1 MSTYTLT
8 PAERKARA
16 QAIKT
21 ARENRLKYQEY
32 LYNTKKLKEEYIN
45 SQSANEIERRRDIES
60 QNFLVRGLSTVGDVV
75 ANVLTGAVKGL
86 EGIVDLGI
94 GLVGAVG
101 GIFDG
106 DFQDR
111 VKDVIAYDWTGETFG
126 NALQEALKYS
136 YTTNGGIIES
146 VASGIGQMLPAVVV
160 SIATA
165 GAGAPAAIA
174 QAASLAT
181 LGVSAAGTSTEDAFQ
196 EGADYWA
203 GLGYGVASGLV
214 EVATEKMFGGAT
226 KALTGAGIFDGV
238 TKSVADTGLKRIAK
252 NVIEEGVEEMA
263 SEAVSPL
270 LKAIYKGKDAF
281 ENYSFSEHL
290 KEIGKAGLVGSLT
303 ALAYSGSVGYG
314 LSKVGV
320 GYVGKEAD
328 IADSMAEINA
338 LEETKT
344 RYQANN
350 KLTTLVEQKILSTQ
364 KANYQ
369 NIERVLQKVSEEKRA
384 KYIEKFN
391 LGNTFNADGSM
402 GEKLL
407 NRLNIMEQTEGG
419 ENSAQSELASP
430 KKDYYSVNQRGEEQ
444 TIISDL
450 KDISEDRAKAY
461 LEEQKK
467 EGKDITIEQAREHVG
482 EFKVFSEETTE
493 KASESFKKFKKG
505 LNYLNKVSGGNV
517 GFVVTEENKSFNGLL
532 KDGKIY
538 IGEDAFENDNWAG
551 TLVHEYTHFAEGT
564 EEYNQYVNFISSDE
578 NLLEKAESV
587 VQKTYGFDTKKLDAI
602 LEKAKNG
609 AEISEAEAKY
619 FESYRT
625 EVAAHQSEYL
635 LGNEEF
641 IDRLVLREANLAQ
654 KVIQK
659 IQSLKKMFS
668 KVDGKLTRA
677 EHKRLIQAE
686 KLYLKAASKAG
697 NMQLVKMILAQNP
710 DLAEEID
717 NSGEIRY
724 NIKDKLVGKTFPPYN
739 ESFSEANELAT
750 RWAKQ
755 ETIREGWQKLISF
768 QDNWYLVEKF
778 SDTDN
783 GYQIV
788 DKIRKGEYERYANAI
803 KAFEGESYESS
814 IDEGI
819 RLYENGRA
827 KQSID
832 SDETKNRRTNS
843 DVSKMAQSGSSGESS
858 GIETG
863 RDNKQSGG
871 NQQVKYTDNDT
882 RSDIIGRLD
891 GIKFSLKSAD
901 KYFYELTDGQ
911 VKKLLADKTKMK
923 VYSKVEAEQVINTIL
938 DNSLGIGEKYGK
950 LVGKSKA
957 EVIEMLWRGLNTAE
971 PGKQM
976 HVALDIAEYII
987 QNSVL
992 ENLYEDSE
1000 NDVYM
1005 DTISVLK
1012 PHLHSLDLS
1021 SIKGEIKY
1029 HYDTDNSPYLIWG
1042 KRKGDSGI
1050 APDQLK
1056 PILEESG
1063 FYIDTD
1069 VGADI
1074 FFRIDEAYREAV
1086 NALKKKSKEL
1096 LKSALSDDERKALKN
1111 KIAREVLLAF
1121 DENGKPSQFAKIL
1134 DEYGKQAKFWK
1145 EKFYDEKIRGK
1156 ARDSLFEA
1164 VDRVKGLEKYQRAD
1178 VKLADE
1184 VLGLV
1189 KLLKQIKTTRGNI
1202 SPSVRQIMI
1211 DYSKDVNGKKLYELL
1226 SNNTEGETNPF
1237 AKDIERIAHAN
1248 GELSTQEIRALDAIV
1263 RNFIHN
1269 VNEYDRVFFEG
1280 RSQSETEVATTAI
1293 NETRRVVKISD
1304 SGFKGLIRKYIDL
1317 STNPINKFRRLGNYS
1332 NDSIIARIYAEL
1344 QKGANKQSLFKQ
1356 KVDAL
1361 FDDFMKAHK
1370 KEIAVYDKQDIE
1382 IGGVKMSKGQMIS
1395 LYLTFLRQ
1403 QGRSHLFGEG
1413 DEGVIRLSNEKAKK
1427 QGLKE
1432 SYNKGEDVKISRATI
1447 EEIQSKFTQ
1456 TDKEFILLAQ
1466 KFFNGEEYSKGAITE
1481 TQEALYGVAMVED
1494 DFYFPLRVADDQ
1506 IYKEIGNDSLKDLF
1520 TVYSPSFTK
1529 AVREGANNKVVIEN
1543 VLDVIKRHSN
1553 QMAAY
1558 YGLAQPIR
1566 TFNRLL
1572 NKNIDGVN
1580 WRSAILKADSS
1591 FIDYVNKLLGDLQGT
1606 RSRRGLVDSVANK
1619 VVGKIRSWGARA
1631 ALGANPKVWV
1641 NQVVSLP
1648 AANAVG
1654 LNYKNLVKGFGKALT
1669 FKTDF
1674 ESLFKYSP
1682 LAYERFRNGSNL
1694 DVGLLYEEKSFG
1706 GKLNKI
1712 TDITTAPIQ
1721 GFDKFTIGAI
1731 WNAALEQTKS
1741 KEYQDYSED
1750 HYKKA
1755 AELTEK
1761 AITETQPNYTV
1772 LQRPEM
1778 LRSENEFIRLGTM
1791 FMTQPLQNLSLLASG
1806 IDKYLV
1812 SKKQLSLF
1820 AEGTEEYKKAKAQY
1834 EEAKKELWHKS
1845 SAVVVETTMLV
1856 LVAELFKMLLGK
1868 DDDKEFGERVLGDY
1882 LDSVIGM
1889 FPIIKD
1895 GYSIFQGYDISNMYY
1910 AGYTNIVNGINELYQ
1925 NIDVIVSGKNYDQT
1939 TINSKVR
1946 KTLLGLSQTFGI
1958 PLRNIENYVKG
1969 IVGNISPATRLKYE
1983 SNFTSQS
1990 TKVLTE
1996 KLKTAIDKG
2005 DDDLADTVVGIMLD
2019 EKGFGVEDSTVR
2031 KEIKTLTVNGYNVLP
2046 KGVGNSITY
2055 DGEEIVLTKGQAK
2068 AFKEI
2073 YSTANEALASLVKL
2087 SQYESATDEVKAKA
2101 INFIYN
2107 VYYNLALQDLL
2118 GEDLETKTVLF
2129 AEAIDVE
2136 KLAIIVATAN
2146 SLKADVDKKGNVIT
2160 GTRKKKIQTYINS
2173 LKLSAAQ
2180 KYMIMGYLG
2189 FKNLKG
2195 ETQVKAYINRLKL
2208 TKTEKE
2214 KLLQYSGYSK

>member
-1 MSTYTLT
+1 
-8 PAERKARA
+8 
-16 QAIKT
+16 
-21 ARENRLKYQEY
+21 
-32 LYNTKKLKEEYIN
+32 
-45 SQSANEIERRRDIES
+45 
-60 QNFLVRGLSTVGDVV
+60 
-75 ANVLTGAVKGL
+75 
-86 EGIVDLGI
+86 
-94 GLVGAVG
+94 
-101 GIFDG
+101 
-106 DFQDR
+106 
-111 VKDVIAYDWTGETFG
+111 
-126 NALQEALKYS
+126 
-136 YTTNGGIIES
+136 
-146 VASGIGQMLPAVVV
+146 
-160 SIATA
+160 
-165 GAGAPAAIA
+165 
-174 QAASLAT
+174 
-181 LGVSAAGTSTEDAFQ
+181 
-196 EGADYWA
+196 
-203 GLGYGVASGLV
+203 
-214 EVATEKMFGGAT
+214 
-226 KALTGAGIFDGV
+226 
-238 TKSVADTGLKRIAK
+238 
-252 NVIEEGVEEMA
+252 
-263 SEAVSPL
+263 
-270 LKAIYKGKDAF
+270 
-281 ENYSFSEHL
+281 
-290 KEIGKAGLVGSLT
+290 
-303 ALAYSGSVGYG
+303 
-314 LSKVGV
+314 
-320 GYVGKEAD
+320 
-328 IADSMAEINA
+328 
-338 LEETKT
+338 
-344 RYQANN
+344 
-350 KLTTLVEQKILSTQ
+350 
-364 KANYQ
+364 
-369 NIERVLQKVSEEKRA
+369 
-384 KYIEKFN
+384 
-391 LGNTFNADGSM
+391 
-402 GEKLL
+402 
-407 NRLNIMEQTEGG
+407 
-419 ENSAQSELASP
+419 
-430 KKDYYSVNQRGEEQ
+430 
-444 TIISDL
+444 
-450 KDISEDRAKAY
+450 
-461 LEEQKK
+461 
-467 EGKDITIEQAREHVG
+467 
-482 EFKVFSEETTE
+482 
-493 KASESFKKFKKG
+493 
-505 LNYLNKVSGGNV
+505 
-517 GFVVTEENKSFNGLL
+517 
-532 KDGKIY
+532 
-538 IGEDAFENDNWAG
+538 
-551 TLVHEYTHFAEGT
+551 
-564 EEYNQYVNFISSDE
+564 
-578 NLLEKAESV
+578 
-587 VQKTYGFDTKKLDAI
+587 
-602 LEKAKNG
+602 
-609 AEISEAEAKY
+609 
-619 FESYRT
+619 
-625 EVAAHQSEYL
+625 
-635 LGNEEF
+635 
-641 IDRLVLREANLAQ
+641 
-654 KVIQK
+654 
-659 IQSLKKMFS
+659 
-668 KVDGKLTRA
+668 
-677 EHKRLIQAE
+677 
-686 KLYLKAASKAG
+686 
-697 NMQLVKMILAQNP
+697 MQLVKMILAQNP

-724 NIKDKLVGKTFPPYN
+724 NKKGQYIQISKQEYAILSSRIMEDNSGIVAKGGEVERYDTARSANYFYVYEN
-739 ESFSEANELAT
+739 FSEGSFGVL
-750 RWAKQ
+750 KQ
-755 ETIREGWQKLISF
+755 IPLTD
-768 QDNWYLVEKF
+768 DNINY
-778 SDTDN
+778 
-783 GYQIV
+783 
-788 DKIRKGEYERYANAI
+788 I
-803 KAFEGESYESS
+803 KAIETQIGETNGES
-814 IDEGI
+814 II
-819 RLYENGRA
+819 RSTSELNRVLEVLKSKSRVNSGNNVDDSGRRADSGNGEL
-827 KQSID
+827 S
-832 SDETKNRRTNS
+832 
-843 DVSKMAQSGSSGESS
+843 VGESES
-858 GIETG
+858 KRIG
-863 RDNKQSGG
+863 DSQKSGG
-871 NQQVKYTDNDT
+871 NQQVKYSLKDTVESDVVKEYGKTYRWSETGYILKDGTRLDLSGRNEGAPGGYRSIDHRDIFSSYEGIDRTEAMIEFMERGNIRVSPEYPGINLQVEPTEEQYRQIGEMVEKLGWKEKYFSVDFDDKNGNTIDTLSYEGNVSFRKVISDIRYYFKEGKVPYQSELSKFRYSLKEETPQALEYEQTIKYSLVKDKDTLDFLNNQKHIKVYRAMQIIDGKLYPPMAAKINENGKSVFVEPTILGEWYRADERPNLVKNGKFILNKGNGSSISAAYNPYWHTSKSPLNDQFSSAYKRSNLVTVECEVPESELTSGYKAEGAKDSVGEVVWHSGQVSSKLNGDKARKVILSRWIKVNRIVSDSEVASSIAKLLEGENISIPDNTITPSLREELEKLGVSIEKSGNIQQYSLKQDSEGKELSEGQREYFKNSKVLDDDGNLRVVYHGSKSAPTVFKNEFISSWNAFGKGFYFTTDKSKATRYAKDSLYESYLNIEKPFITNDRNSLDLLYKQINNTKQDIDSYSDEKGVGGSEFFRICNYLDDIGVNVSKIIQELGFDGIIHQGYEDTEYVVYDSKQIKLTDNLNPT
-882 RSDIIGRLD
+882 ENEDIRY
-891 GIKFSLKSAD
+891 SLKSAD

-1189 KLLKQIKTTRGNI
+1189 KLLKKIKTYRGNI
-1202 SPSVRQIMI
+1202 SKNVRQIMLE
-1211 DYSKDVNGKKLYELL
+1211 YSKEVNGKKLYELL

-1237 AKDIERIAHAN
+1237 AEDIERIAHAN
-1248 GELSTQEIRALDAIV
+1248 GELSTQEIRALDAII

-1293 NETRRVVKISD
+1293 NETRRTVKISD
-1304 SGFKGLIRKYIDL
+1304 SGAKGLIRRYINYT
-1317 STNPINKFRRLGNYS
+1317 TNPVNRFRRLGNYS

-1370 KEIAVYDKQDIE
+1370 KEIAAYDKQDIE

-1572 NKNIDGVN
+1572 NKKVEGANL
-1580 WRSAILKADSS
+1580 RSVITSVDSS
-1591 FIDYVNKLLGDLQGT
+1591 FIDYANKLLGDLQG
-1606 RSRRGLVDSVANK
+1606 SNARRGTFDR

-1721 GFDKFTIGAI
+1721 AFDKFTIGAI

-1772 LQRPEM
+1772 LQRPEI
-1778 LRSENEFIRLGTM
+1778 LRADSELIRLGTM

-1820 AEGTEEYKKAKAQY
+1820 EEGTEEYKKAKAQY

-1895 GYSIFQGYDISNMYY
+1895 GYSLFQGYDISNMYY
-1910 AGYTNIVNGINELYQ
+1910 TGYTNVVEGVKDLYSVVELLA
-1925 NIDVIVSGKNYDQT
+1925 SGKNYDQT

-1990 TKVLTE
+1990 TKALTE